1 MYYIRKIEEGQWVDR
16 QLHDAVSISD
26 LRTLDNDIS
35 VWKDDGSVDVI
46 KLALAFSLCTKNIT
60 SVPLKRDDY

>member
-1 MYYIRKIEEGQWVDR
+1 MYYLRKIEEGQWVER

-35 VWKDDGSVDVI
+35 VWKDDGSVDVV
-46 KLALAFSLCTKNIT
+46 KL
-60 SVPLKRDDY
+60 